1 MRFLFHL
8 KGGDIVKEL
17 SAEQVQV
24 LKKLAEI
31 EKGLPTGV
39 SLTFAV
45 DNLAETMDGAEGSEF
60 VKNIH
65 KLVASEYLAKHSEK
79 ETTNRV
85 PFWLEFTREGREY
98 CKHIS

>member
-1 MRFLFHL
+1 MKKLC
-8 KGGDIVKEL
+8 
-17 SAEQVQV
+17 AEQERV

-45 DNLAETMDGAEGSEF
+45 DNLAETMDAAEGSEF
-60 VKNIH
+60 IKNIH
-65 KLVASEYLAKHSEK
+65 KLVATEYLAKHSDK
-79 ETTNRV
+79 ETVNRV

-98 CKHIS
+98 CKHLN